1 MASICDFFSVL
12 SGSMDGLTRVV
23 FPLFSPDYE
32 AAFYALAPEGLSSR
46 FLYSRDSRSKTELY
60 WEARPRLSARG
71 PLALRFRISRLL
83 SMFFRRFSWSGS
95 CSTLTMFEPSVV
107 PSVMA
112 RSLASLPF
120 IFAFYMASCCRVF
133 TLHARACSSFR
144 V

>member
-1 MASICDFFSVL
+1 
-12 SGSMDGLTRVV
+12 MDGLTRVV

-32 AAFYALAPEGLSSR
+32 AAFYALATEGLSSR
-46 FLYSRDSRSKTELY
+46 FLYSRDNRSNTEFY
-60 WEARPRLSARG
+60 CDARPRLSARG
-71 PLALRFRISRLL
+71 PFALRFRISRLL

-95 CSTLTMFEPSVV
+95 CSTLTIFDPSVV

-120 IFAFYMASCCRVF
+120 ILALCMASCCRLF
-133 TLHARACSSFR
+133 TRHARACSSLR

>member
-1 MASICDFFSVL
+1 ME
-12 SGSMDGLTRVV
+12 GLTRVV
-23 FPLFSPDYE
+23 FPLFSPDYD

-46 FLYSRDSRSKTELY
+46 FLYSRDSRSKTELDC
-60 WEARPRLSARG
+60 EARPLLSARG

-95 CSTLTMFEPSVV
+95 CSTLTIFDPSVV

-120 IFAFYMASCCRVF
+120 ILALCIASCCRCL
-133 TLHARACSSFR
+133 TRHARAYSSFR